1 MTLDKIE
8 SIIRED
14 HGGAW
19 WALFHVSGE
28 GFSFLPTGHKLT
40 PLAYEEIKRRF
51 GAADGLPA
59 TGPDRRNSI
68 PAAVRRYD

>member
-1 MTLDKIE
+1 MTLDQIE

-19 WALFHVSGE
+19 WALFHFSGE
-28 GFSFLPTGHKLT
+28 GVSFLPTGHKLT
-40 PLAYEEIKRRF
+40 LRAYKEIKLRF
-51 GAADGLPA
+51 GADVGVTA
-59 TGPDRRNSI
+59 TGPDRRNSV